1 MDLDVYVSGE
11 ETVMSLSQSAV
22 SGVKWSSVSR
32 FSQIGMQFV
41 TIAILARLLTPDDFG
56 LVGMAVVVIGF
67 VAIFKDLGT
76 SAAIIQQKNL
86 SEELLS
92 SIFWVNV
99 VFGVLAMAVL
109 FVLSPLAAIFYNEQR
124 VIPLLRVLSLT
135 FFISGFSIL
144 QQAIL
149 ERDLAFNKLAKLEII
164 ATLLGSMVGIGLA
177 ILGYGVWSLVY
188 QSLAIATMTTVL
200 LWAYSAWRPRF
211 IFHWIEVK
219 SVSSYSLNLTGFNIF
234 NYFARNADYL
244 LIGRFLGAQNLG
256 YYTLAYNLMLLPLQ
270 NISAII
276 GRVMFPAY
284 SRIQDD
290 NAIFRNVYLKVA
302 CTIALI
308 TFPMM
313 IGLWALAEP
322 FVLTIFGSRW
332 SPVVLLLMIL
342 APVGLLQSIGTTVGS
357 IYQAKGRTD
366 WMFRWGIFS
375 GIIRIIGFVIGL
387 HWGIVGVAAA
397 YAISTLFLI
406 YPGFA
411 IPFRL
416 INLRVRD
423 LGKVLW
429 RPFLSSLFMLIV
441 VLLLKA
447 VLPADL
453 PSELTLGI
461 LVPIGVIAYILVSW
475 MLNREQMQQILQMA
489 RS

>member
-219 SVSSYSLNLTGFNIF
+219 SVSSYIQ
-234 NYFARNADYL
+234 YF
-244 LIGRFLGAQNLG
+244 Q
-256 YYTLAYNLMLLPLQ
+256 
-270 NISAII
+270 
-276 GRVMFPAY
+276 
-284 SRIQDD
+284 
-290 NAIFRNVYLKVA
+290 
-302 CTIALI
+302 
-308 TFPMM
+308 
-313 IGLWALAEP
+313 
-322 FVLTIFGSRW
+322 
-332 SPVVLLLMIL
+332 
-342 APVGLLQSIGTTVGS
+342 
-357 IYQAKGRTD
+357 
-366 WMFRWGIFS
+366 
-375 GIIRIIGFVIGL
+375 
-387 HWGIVGVAAA
+387 
-397 YAISTLFLI
+397 LFCKE
-406 YPGFA
+406 
-411 IPFRL
+411 R
-416 INLRVRD
+416 
-423 LGKVLW
+423 
-429 RPFLSSLFMLIV
+429 
-441 VLLLKA
+441 
-447 VLPADL
+447 
-453 PSELTLGI
+453 
-461 LVPIGVIAYILVSW
+461 
-475 MLNREQMQQILQMA
+475 
-489 RS
+489 